1 MNKKLD
7 IQFFAGI
14 LFLVLGAIAL
24 MNGIIQPSERSA
36 FIGIIFLIAAALL
49 LLTEDHNNNR
59 RELKPVR
66 IRARN

>member
-14 LFLVLGAIAL
+14 LFLVSGVIAL
-24 MNGIIQPSERSA
+24 INGVVQPSERSA
-36 FIGIIFLIAAALL
+36 FIGILLVIAAALL
-49 LLTEDHNNNR
+49 LFTEDHNNR